1 MLNSS
6 ESDRKLFNTGFNLH
20 TADPGYKKSNS
31 YKTLETIKKY
41 LKSSTVKLPKTV
53 KLNTNAQNN
62 VKKSIT
68 NKNVFFT
75 LFYLT
80 LIMMLII
87 NLNILKRKPFLVKN
101 INEAYHIFSIK

>member
-1 MLNSS
+1 MTENSS
-6 ESDRKLFNTGFNLH
+6 IPDLTYILLTQGI
-20 TADPGYKKSNS
+20 YKKPNS
-31 YKTLETIKKY
+31 YKTLEIIKKY

-62 VKKSIT
+62 VRNKSTT